1 MRLDPMMSSRQT
13 WQSGAR
19 GYLIVP
25 RARSG
30 GVPDEPRAAR
40 EPLVFRDQASALAF
54 LSRHTPQATR
64 ARSLLA
70 AHSNMPVELLN
81 DFEVRDAL
89 ADLLARRRL
98 LVFELQRR
106 QSSLPDDEAEETP
119 GPAPLGAEET
129 LLWIDVEVAP
139 PALLFLQTEVEPPP
153 YEAPPLEPPYSVDP
167 KAQVA
172 ALKAAS
178 ARGAPFCEECEKAKR
193 EQAAAKAKEEAAE
206 DPVDAPAQAA
216 ALKTASARGA
226 PFCEECEKA
235 KREQAAA
242 QAAAAPQAPPA
253 EPAVDGPAQAATLR
267 SAAQSGAPFCEE
279 CEKAKRQA
287 AAQGGVG

>member
-1 MRLDPMMSSRQT
+1 MMSSRQT

-25 RARSG
+25 RARP
-30 GVPDEPRAAR
+30 VDEPRAAR

-54 LSRHTPQATR
+54 LSRQTPQAAR
-64 ARSLLA
+64 ARTLLA
-70 AHSNMPVELLN
+70 AHSSLPVELLT

-106 QSSLPDDEAEETP
+106 QTPLPDDEVAEEA

-129 LLWIDVEVAP
+129 LLWIDVEVTP

-153 YEAPPLEPPYSVDP
+153 YEPPPLEPPYSVDP

-193 EQAAAKAKEEAAE
+193 ELAAAKAKEEAE
-206 DPVDAPAQAA
+206 DPVDAPTQAA
-216 ALKTASARGA
+216 ALKGASARGA

-235 KREQAAA
+235 KRELAAA
-242 QAAAAPQAPPA
+242 KAAGAPEAPPA
-253 EPAVDGPAQAATLR
+253 ESAVDGPAQAATLR